1 MIRVRPFAAE
11 AEAQMSWR
19 LRRMSG
25 TTCPHWAA
33 VAHRRRDSAARWAAR
48 LAAVALGEC
57 RGPCQHGALVRALSR
72 KLRPHRRLT
81 PALHAAVCAA
91 ACAHGEGGEGGEGR
105 GTPSS
110 SAAAAANASASTP
123 RAVAGGRRATL
134 LLPGCLC
141 DATPLPPDR
150 DLGAGVR
157 PDCGCRVGGGPG
169 PHYSLDATPMLH
181 RLPAI
186 WRMQARLPRLAALK
200 FVVLLRR
207 PEERA
212 ASHFKMLVK
221 LASRG
226 EEWAQVYDG

>member
-1 MIRVRPFAAE
+1 
-11 AEAQMSWR
+11 
-19 LRRMSG
+19 
-25 TTCPHWAA
+25 
-33 VAHRRRDSAARWAAR
+33 
-48 LAAVALGEC
+48 
-57 RGPCQHGALVRALSR
+57 
-72 KLRPHRRLT
+72 
-81 PALHAAVCAA
+81 
-91 ACAHGEGGEGGEGR
+91 
-105 GTPSS
+105 
-110 SAAAAANASASTP
+110 
-123 RAVAGGRRATL
+123 
-134 LLPGCLC
+134 
-141 DATPLPPDR
+141 
-150 DLGAGVR
+150 

-226 EEWAQVYDG
+226 EEWAQVYVGSHSLDAKLRAEATAFAACARSYATAAAAATAAADADDDFGGTGAAGGGGVGGMPAQAWHECVAVACGFHACVVGQSLYAPQLRGWFGSFSARQFAVLALDEFALQPQAVLRRVASFLGVSPFPRMVLE